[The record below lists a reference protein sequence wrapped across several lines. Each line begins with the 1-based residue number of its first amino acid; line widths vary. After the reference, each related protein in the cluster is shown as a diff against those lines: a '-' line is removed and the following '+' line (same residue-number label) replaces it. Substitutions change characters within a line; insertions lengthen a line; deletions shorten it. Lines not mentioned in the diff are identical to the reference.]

1 MRVKFEAD
9 TAEFFEEF
17 LFEISKKPCNYKS

>member
-17 LFEISKKPCNYKS
+17 FFEISKKPCNYKS